1 MVQKKKNEEIF
12 KTYTPVIIFI
22 IATFFLEQFGL
33 EKSTNLII
41 SVFLS
46 MVSFMVMTAL
56 LKEKYGEYPQ
66 RKKLSL
72 QSGLLTTM
80 FVIIFANGFLHWY
93 KIVHINLRWITFF
106 VLLLIYFILLSRAVH
121 ILKDIR
127 VQLEASNKKGKK

>member
-1 MVQKKKNEEIF
+1 MSQKNKNEEIF

-22 IATFFLEQFGL
+22 IATFFLEQFGF

-46 MVSFMVMTAL
+46 MISFMVMTAL

-72 QSGLLTTM
+72 QSGMLTTM
-80 FVIIFANGFLHWY
+80 FVLIFANGFLHWY
-93 KIVHINLRWITFF
+93 KIGHINLRWTIFF

-127 VQLEASNKKGKK
+127 VQLESTNKKGKK

>member
-1 MVQKKKNEEIF
+1 MSQKNKNEEIL

-46 MVSFMVMTAL
+46 MISFMVMTAL
-56 LKEKYGEYPQ
+56 LKEKYGDYPQ

-80 FVIIFANGFLHWY
+80 FVLIFANGFLHWY
-93 KIVHINLRWITFF
+93 KIGHINLRWVIFF
-106 VLLLIYFILLSRAVH
+106 ALLLVYFILLSRAVH
-121 ILKDIR
+121 VLKDIR
-127 VQLEASNKKGKK
+127 IHLESTNKKGKK

>member
-1 MVQKKKNEEIF
+1 MSQKNKNEEIF

-22 IATFFLEQFGL
+22 IVTFFLEQFGL

-46 MVSFMVMTAL
+46 MVSFMVMTSL

-72 QSGLLTTM
+72 QSGLLSTM
-80 FVIIFANGFLHWY
+80 FVLIFANGFLHWY
-93 KIVHINLRWITFF
+93 KIGHINLRWTIFF
-106 VLLLIYFILLSRAVH
+106 VLLLAYFILLSRAVH
-121 ILKDIR
+121 VLKDIR
-127 VQLEASNKKGKK
+127 VHLESTNKKGKK

>member
-1 MVQKKKNEEIF
+1 MSQKKRNEEIF

-22 IATFFLEQFGL
+22 IVTFFMEQFGL
-33 EKSTNLII
+33 EKATNLII

-46 MVSFMVMTAL
+46 MISFMIMTSM

-66 RKKLSL
+66 RKKLSF

-80 FVIIFANGFLHWY
+80 FIIIFANGFLHWY
-93 KIVHINLRWITFF
+93 KIGHINLRWTVFF

-121 ILKDIR
+121 VLRDVR
-127 VQLEASNKKGKK
+127 LQLEKSNTKGK

>member
-1 MVQKKKNEEIF
+1 MSQKNEEIF

-33 EKSTNLII
+33 AKATNLIV

-46 MVSFMVMTAL
+46 MISFMVMIAL
-56 LKEKYGEYPQ
+56 LKEKFGDYPQ
-66 RKKLSL
+66 RQKLSL

-80 FVIIFANGFLHWY
+80 LILIFANGFLHWY
-93 KIVHINLRWITFF
+93 KIGHINLRWTIFF

-121 ILKDIR
+121 LLKDIR
-127 VQLEASNKKGKK
+127 IHLESMDKKGTK

>member
-1 MVQKKKNEEIF
+1 MSQKNKNDEVF

-22 IATFFLEQFGL
+22 IVTFFLEQFGL

-46 MVSFMVMTAL
+46 MISFMVMTAL

-66 RKKLSL
+66 RKKLSF

-93 KIVHINLRWITFF
+93 KIGHINLRWMIFF
-106 VLLLIYFILLSRAVH
+106 VLLLIYFVLLSRAVH
-121 ILKDIR
+121 VLKHIR
-127 VQLEASNKKGKK
+127 VQLESSNIKGKK